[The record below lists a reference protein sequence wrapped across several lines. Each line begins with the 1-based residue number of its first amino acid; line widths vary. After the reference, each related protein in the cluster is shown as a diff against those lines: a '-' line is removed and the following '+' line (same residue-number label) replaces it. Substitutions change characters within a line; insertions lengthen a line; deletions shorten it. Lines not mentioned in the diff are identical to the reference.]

1 MVLPHFLTMVIM
13 TAVIFV
19 KDDLREPLARRLMAG

>member
-1 MVLPHFLTMVIM
+1 MVIM

-19 KDDLREPLARRLMAG
+19 KEVSLKPLASPLQAG

>member
-19 KDDLREPLARRLMAG
+19 KRDFKEPLARHLGAG